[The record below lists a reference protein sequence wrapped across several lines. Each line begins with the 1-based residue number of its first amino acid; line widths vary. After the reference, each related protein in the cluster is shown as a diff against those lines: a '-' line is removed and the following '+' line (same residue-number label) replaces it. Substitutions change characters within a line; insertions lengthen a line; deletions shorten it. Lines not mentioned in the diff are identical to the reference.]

1 MTWNEKFTHAPN
13 MIGYTATIIEEM
25 IVINKMKTTEWGDS
39 GTGSSQGG
47 GWGETSPLRG
57 LSPRPSGSER
67 FALCDVWS
75 GMDTHLATHTTTLP
89 LLLCGHVDT
98 TLALRAST
106 LDLRSI
112 FDSPHTRQRRRCCCV
127 NTTLPS
133 PFGQAPSG
141 EHLRS
146 SIYLR

>member
-89 LLLCGHVDT
+89 LLLCGHNP
-98 TLALRAST
+98 R
-106 LDLRSI
+106 
-112 FDSPHTRQRRRCCCV
+112 
-127 NTTLPS
+127 
-133 PFGQAPSG
+133 PSG
-141 EHLRS
+141 EYLRS
-146 SIYLR
+146 SIYLRFATHTTTSLLLLCEHNPPLALRASTFGRAP